1 MDENKKKELKI
12 MNRQDLLQ
20 EYEYYIWKV
29 IYDVRAYE
37 DWNSGNADRALSLLK
52 KIAKEYKY
60 YTLWF
65 MKEIKFGTPM
75 GEIINNPDFE
85 KIERLIMNREIEFWE
100 SGSGQSIIEYS
111 DGNLTS
117 TLYICIAEDYGFYVE
132 FCKNNKYYIILKDE
146 DFKDTTE
153 VYIEGEP
160 ILVPRSMFIDKK
172 GSPGWIYRW

>member
-1 MDENKKKELKI
+1 
-12 MNRQDLLQ
+12 
-20 EYEYYIWKV
+20 
-29 IYDVRAYE
+29 
-37 DWNSGNADRALSLLK
+37 
-52 KIAKEYKY
+52 
-60 YTLWF
+60 

-85 KIERLIMNREIEFWE
+85 KIERLIMNRGIEFWE

-111 DGNLTS
+111 DDNLTS
-117 TLYICIAEDYGFYVE
+117 TLYICIAEDYGFYLE

-172 GSPGWIYRW
+172 ETVEQVRSIFYSGDVDYTTCNWVEKEKVNWEYGEEFNGQESEEVKYSSFKEFVINNSKIKRKWMTK